1 MAHRI
6 DTPSA
11 SSSSADTPSADTPRA
26 NTHRVDT
33 HSHVVPPD
41 YRAHL
46 LDAGWAA
53 GGLPIPQWT
62 ESEALAV
69 MDDQGIQTAVLSVS
83 TPGVHFGDDAEA
95 RTWARRVNEFAAE
108 RRAGRPDRFGFFAT
122 LPLPDVDGALA
133 EAAHALD
140 ELDAD
145 GVVLLANSN
154 GRYLGDPEFEP
165 LMAELGRRGAVVFVH
180 PGALPGGSGPGVPD
194 YVVDF
199 LLDTTRA
206 AVNLARTHTLS
217 RHPDL
222 KVILSHGGG
231 FVPYA
236 AFRIAATLSMA
247 GGHSPEDTLAELR
260 RFYFDTAL
268 TASPVSLPSL
278 LAFAAPDHVLYGSDW
293 PYAPTAAVEFFT
305 GQLDAHDLDA
315 ETRQAI
321 ERGTAEQLF
330 PRLASAG

>member
-1 MAHRI
+1 M
-6 DTPSA
+6 P
-11 SSSSADTPSADTPRA
+11 
-26 NTHRVDT
+26 HRVDT
-33 HSHVVPPD
+33 HNHVVPPD

-46 LDAGWAA
+46 IDRGVDA
-53 GGLPIPQWT
+53 GGLEIPQWT
-62 ESEALAV
+62 ESGTLAV
-69 MDDQGIQTAVLSVS
+69 MDEHGIQTAVLSVS
-83 TPGVHFGDDAEA
+83 TPGVHFGDDAQA
-95 RTWARRVNEFAAE
+95 RVWARRVNEFAAE
-108 RRAGRPDRFGFFAT
+108 HRARRPDRFGFFAT
-122 LPLPDVDGALA
+122 LPLPDVDGALR
-133 EAAHALD
+133 EAGHALD
-140 ELDAD
+140 ELGAD

-165 LMAELGRRGAVVFVH
+165 LMAELGRRGCVVFVH
-180 PGALPGGSGPGVPD
+180 PGPLPGPTVPGIPD
-194 YVVDF
+194 FAVDF

-206 AVNLARTHTLS
+206 AVNLVRTRTLS
-217 RHPDL
+217 RHPGL

-236 AFRIAATLSMA
+236 AFRIAATLAMA
-247 GGHSPEDTLAELR
+247 GERSPQDTLAELR

-278 LAFAAPDHVLYGSDW
+278 LAFAEPDHVLYGSDW
-293 PYAPTAAVEFFT
+293 PYAPGPAVEFFT

-330 PRLASAG
+330 PRLAAATAG